1 MADIVK
7 STNVLS
13 IVQSFTD
20 GDDRTFTIDNPKASV
35 TAAEINDLSDYMR
48 ANNIVLGD
56 KAGADFSLI
65 KSAKIISGT
74 TTYFDL
80 TD

>member
-1 MADIVK
+1 MADVVK
-7 STNVLS
+7 TKNVLQF
-13 IVQSFTD
+13 VQAFTD

-35 TAAEINDLSDYMR
+35 TGAEINELSDFIR

-56 KAGADFSLI
+56 KAGADFSHI
-65 KSAKIISGT
+65 KSAKIIEGT
-74 TTYFDL
+74 TIYFDL